1 MKEGGHLRL
10 FNYLETSG
18 KSDEGL
24 HDMIYFAFSKM
35 TALGTITIT
44 RSDLVRAVPGED
56 VMPRSARS
64 ASSPSLDHSAS
75 FLSLL
80 IAASRREQGGA

>member
-44 RSDLVRAVPGED
+44 RSDLVRAVRGGRD
-56 VMPRSARS
+56 ATL
-64 ASSPSLDHSAS
+64 SSVC
-75 FLSLL
+75 L
-80 IAASRREQGGA
+80 ISVP